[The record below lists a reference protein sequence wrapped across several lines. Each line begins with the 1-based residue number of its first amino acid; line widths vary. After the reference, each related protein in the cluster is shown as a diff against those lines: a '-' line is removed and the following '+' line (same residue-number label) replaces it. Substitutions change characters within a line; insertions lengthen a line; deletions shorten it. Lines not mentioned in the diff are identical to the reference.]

1 MPTEDDNV
9 FDTNIVGLEHFTYG
23 ELHAVGNGFSVG
35 LLPHIHPDPEGHR
48 GELHYWRLGFLL
60 GVALQFG
67 TLISLGRRLR

>member
-9 FDTNIVGLEHFTYG
+9 FKTNLPVLSHFTYG
-23 ELHAVGNGFSVG
+23 ELHAVGNGFIVG

-60 GVALQFG
+60 GALIQIATLLWIG
-67 TLISLGRRLR
+67 TLL